1 MWWLYKADVMKEFFT
16 RRRNEV
22 VGMILEEFTTEHVEQ
37 YIKEMEEENAE
48 QRKQIEIKDA
58 EIARLKAIIEAEQKK
73 DK

>member
-1 MWWLYKADVMKEFFT
+1 
-16 RRRNEV
+16 
-22 VGMILEEFTTEHVEQ
+22 MILEEFTTEHVEQ

>member
-1 MWWLYKADVMKEFFT
+1 MWWLYEADVMKEFFT

>member
-1 MWWLYKADVMKEFFT
+1 MKEFFT